1 MITVMLVDDH
11 SLVRE
16 GLKIFLETEPDLQVI
31 GEAANGDEAAA
42 LAGR

>member
-16 GLKIFLETEPDLQVI
+16 GLKIFLETEPDLQSRI
-31 GEAANGDEAAA
+31 YK
-42 LAGR
+42 